1 MQGALESMQHAIGL
15 QRQLPA
21 LHTKGLPPPISM
33 ATYESCLAAIYAART
48 QTREAAEAWHRAVG
62 FYADLQ
68 RGGYL
73 GALT

>member
-1 MQGALESMQHAIGL
+1 
-15 QRQLPA
+15 
-21 LHTKGLPPPISM
+21 M